1 MDCSTPGLPVL
12 HYCPEFAQIHV
23 HWVDDATNHLI
34 LCCPLLLPSVF
45 PNIRV
50 FSMSRLFESGGQTLG
65 ASASASVLPVN
76 IQGRFPLGLTD
87 LISLLSKGFLRIFPN
102 TTVQKALIL
111 LGLVFFLVQLSYL
124 YMITGKT
131 TVLTIWAFV
140 GQMMSLLFNMLSRL
154 G

>member
-1 MDCSTPGLPVL
+1 MD
-12 HYCPEFAQIHV
+12 
-23 HWVDDATNHLI
+23 
-34 LCCPLLLPSVF
+34 
-45 PNIRV
+45 
-50 FSMSRLFESGGQTLG
+50 FSL
-65 ASASASVLPVN
+65 ASVLPKN